1 MSLTRRIIMQQNT
14 NKDGADG
21 CVEVQRLTRLKVAAR
36 SGRVM
41 QKQNLAAVSTATPV
55 RKVSPLLPPFTASD
69 LLDGVHEGVLVES
82 EIIWW

>member
-1 MSLTRRIIMQQNT
+1 
-14 NKDGADG
+14 
-21 CVEVQRLTRLKVAAR
+21 LKVAAR